1 MYASSSCSFFFRN
14 GMFRKYNQNQM
25 INNADD
31 NNIERIKFVAVYI
44 KYEFVLNEIRSA
56 DIRIFLQVFNQMTTQ
71 FYLINNN

>member
-1 MYASSSCSFFFRN
+1 
-14 GMFRKYNQNQM
+14 MFRKYNQNQM